1 MRQLLLCLP
10 LVLALSERP
19 AHALCLGG
27 QPDSSAVAEYVDA
40 QFVMIARV
48 EEQRLVVDPIEDP
61 EGYEGVLYRVHV
73 EHLYKGQLP
82 SGSRPSFLWLYT
94 PNTSARFGM
103 DLAERYLLFVRSDEE
118 GHWVNSC
125 GNSVEL
131 AKAEPILRQLGLG
144 LPDGSNLAL
153 PFQGGFD

>member
-10 LVLALSERP
+10 LVLALSDRP

-48 EEQRLVVDPIEDP
+48 EERRLVVDPSEDP

-82 SGSRPSFLWLYT
+82 NGRQPSFLRLYT

-103 DLAERYLLFVRSDEE
+103 DLAGRYLLFVRSDEE

-125 GNSVEL
+125 GNSVKL
-131 AKAEPILRQLGLG
+131 AKAEAVLRQLGLG
-144 LPDGSNLAL
+144 LPGGTNLPL